1 MKAQQLRALSPATLE
16 LTRSLYRKPGLIDRW
31 NADARTI
38 KTIYKIGAA
47 NEAAAIRDLMSFGL
61 SRDREVRTAARA
73 NIEHLL
79 SLVPVE
85 ALPVLDDWLRQTWE
99 FLEDWYGLQ
108 PKGVGV
114 LRPDTHA
121 DRVFLGLIAS
131 HRSGF
136 VREEAIRILG
146 LDESESIVPFLLIRL
161 ADWVNPVRLAAER
174 EVVRR
179 LEPRYA
185 RIFVDCLA
193 LMDRL
198 GDTTRFSRSISHR
211 VDELLQAPQCAD
223 ELRRGMN
230 HASRGIRR
238 RCFRIAARAPQLPV
252 ADVVAHAIR
261 DHDVVVRRWAFA
273 AATEMLPDNRIALRE
288 QAARDSYAPIR
299 RVAFEAVA
307 ADPGS
312 HLSDFEFFLMDRSA
326 PIRRECQAVVAKRFA
341 FPAADFYRARLL
353 VPHARQIEVAVL
365 GISETG
371 GPKDAGAMITLLDHW
386 SVRVRRAAIR
396 AARTVGA
403 KVSSVLLLNTIALDR
418 PSVVREAVLALLA
431 ERMISAESI
440 WAATTKNP
448 DHRARIAALNAL
460 QIADKWTQIRLYL
473 DAAAD
478 AEPSLSRRAVELI
491 GLWVRKFNTTFTQPT
506 TEDKIAVS
514 SALAAI
520 KNFLPNELSRE
531 LMFIVQTSLR

>member
-1 MKAQQLRALSPATLE
+1 
-16 LTRSLYRKPGLIDRW
+16 
-31 NADARTI
+31 
-38 KTIYKIGAA
+38 
-47 NEAAAIRDLMSFGL
+47 
-61 SRDREVRTAARA
+61 
-73 NIEHLL
+73 
-79 SLVPVE
+79 
-85 ALPVLDDWLRQTWE
+85 
-99 FLEDWYGLQ
+99 
-108 PKGVGV
+108 
-114 LRPDTHA
+114 
-121 DRVFLGLIAS
+121 
-131 HRSGF
+131 
-136 VREEAIRILG
+136 
-146 LDESESIVPFLLIRL
+146 
-161 ADWVNPVRLAAER
+161 
-174 EVVRR
+174 
-179 LEPRYA
+179 
-185 RIFVDCLA
+185 
-193 LMDRL
+193 
-198 GDTTRFSRSISHR
+198 
-211 VDELLQAPQCAD
+211 
-223 ELRRGMN
+223 
-230 HASRGIRR
+230 
-238 RCFRIAARAPQLPV
+238 
-252 ADVVAHAIR
+252 
-261 DHDVVVRRWAFA
+261 
-273 AATEMLPDNRIALRE
+273 
-288 QAARDSYAPIR
+288 
-299 RVAFEAVA
+299 
-307 ADPGS
+307 
-312 HLSDFEFFLMDRSA
+312 LMDRSA